1 MQTGSTK
8 AVLHRR
14 LQSITAAAF
23 FLAAAFAPASADMI
37 DTSGM
42 EPWEVCALCH
52 SLDGNSRMAK
62 FPKLAGQRPAYIE
75 KQVRDFHDGN
85 RSNDGGQMQAISTEV
100 AQTDLSDI
108 ATYFSGLTAPAAIL
122 SGGSSE
128 AAARLFNDGRD
139 DLPACL
145 SCHGQSDP
153 ALPLA
158 PWLEAQ
164 HADYIAKQLY
174 DFRDGKR
181 TNDPDGLMQS
191 IARQL
196 TDEDIQDLAVFIAA
210 QERPERTP

>member
-1 MQTGSTK
+1 
-8 AVLHRR
+8 
-14 LQSITAAAF
+14 
-23 FLAAAFAPASADMI
+23 
-37 DTSGM
+37 
-42 EPWEVCALCH
+42 
-52 SLDGNSRMAK
+52 
-62 FPKLAGQRPAYIE
+62 
-75 KQVRDFHDGN
+75 
-85 RSNDGGQMQAISTEV
+85 
-100 AQTDLSDI
+100 
-108 ATYFSGLTAPAAIL
+108 
-122 SGGSSE
+122 
-128 AAARLFNDGRD
+128 
-139 DLPACL
+139 
-145 SCHGQSDP
+145 